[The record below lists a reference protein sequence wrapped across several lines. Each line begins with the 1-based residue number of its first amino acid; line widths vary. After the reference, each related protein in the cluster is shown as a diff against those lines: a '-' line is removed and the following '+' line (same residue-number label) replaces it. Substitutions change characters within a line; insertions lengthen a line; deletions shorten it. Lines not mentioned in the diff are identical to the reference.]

1 VAQLSACRALGVGW
15 SELVAA
21 FGFLPI
27 QRRSRTF
34 GDRVA
39 RKVLAN
45 PVKFLIATQ
54 CNTHQDSRVQK
65 SITTSVRL
73 PRDLKRRIDRKA
85 VSAGSGRNR
94 VIIDALELYLREDD
108 QAVYETEARR
118 QSQLATTLDRPDS
131 AWDEMIERDLPG
143 R

>member
-1 VAQLSACRALGVGW
+1 M
-15 SELVAA
+15 
-21 FGFLPI
+21 
-27 QRRSRTF
+27 
-34 GDRVA
+34 
-39 RKVLAN
+39 
-45 PVKFLIATQ
+45 
-54 CNTHQDSRVQK
+54 QK

-85 VSAGSGRNR
+85 ISAGSGRNR
-94 VIIDALELYLREDD
+94 VIIDALESYLREDD

-118 QSQLATTLDRPDS
+118 QSKLATKLDRPDA

>member
-1 VAQLSACRALGVGW
+1 M
-15 SELVAA
+15 
-21 FGFLPI
+21 
-27 QRRSRTF
+27 
-34 GDRVA
+34 
-39 RKVLAN
+39 
-45 PVKFLIATQ
+45 
-54 CNTHQDSRVQK
+54 QK

-118 QSQLATTLDRPDS
+118 QSQLATKLDRPDS
-131 AWDEMIERDLPG
+131 AWDEMVERDLPG